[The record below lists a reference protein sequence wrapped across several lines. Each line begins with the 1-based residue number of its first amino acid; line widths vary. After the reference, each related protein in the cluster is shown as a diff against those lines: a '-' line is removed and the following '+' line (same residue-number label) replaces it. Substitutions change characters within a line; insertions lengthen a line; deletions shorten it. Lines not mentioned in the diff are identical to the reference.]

1 MHENENAR
9 NAKASKENILNCDAS
24 FPGLESRGT
33 YLILVS
39 ARCCRAPS
47 LPGIFPWTSPDIT
60 PPFVSLYGFLTSSD
74 IAPASPLSNCGAH
87 TSFWCQLDV
96 FCTPSLPG
104 MFPWTS
110 PGIMPPIVD
119 PAKLL
124 TSELCGTGAN
134 SPVLRIQS
142 GFEINDVATSLV
154 AHAAFPQ
161 NMLIQMYPEQAI

>member
-74 IAPASPLSNCGAH
+74 ITPASPLSNCGAH
-87 TSFWCQLDV
+87 TSFWCQLAF

-104 MFPWTS
+104 IFFAGYHATHRRSSQTPY
-110 PGIMPPIVD
+110 
-119 PAKLL
+119 
-124 TSELCGTGAN
+124 
-134 SPVLRIQS
+134 LRIVWHRGELPGS
-142 GFEINDVATSLV
+142 PDPKRI
-154 AHAAFPQ
+154 
-161 NMLIQMYPEQAI
+161 